1 MLESRPNRAEM
12 SIMNQK
18 ALRTLEYDK
27 IIEKLTEYA
36 ASEPAKALCREL
48 LPSSDYQEIVKNQ
61 AETTDA
67 DETDSSGNP
76 VPSDAAMEAA
86 LEVDAEADPALLTQ
100 EGVLSLD
107 LLEPY
112 GAGNPKPVF

>member
-61 AETTDA
+61 AETAVSTWLFA
-67 DETDSSGNP
+67 MDSNENIWFSLLVLTMWCIGGSRDGNY
-76 VPSDAAMEAA
+76 VR
-86 LEVDAEADPALLTQ
+86 
-100 EGVLSLD
+100 
-107 LLEPY
+107 
-112 GAGNPKPVF
+112 N